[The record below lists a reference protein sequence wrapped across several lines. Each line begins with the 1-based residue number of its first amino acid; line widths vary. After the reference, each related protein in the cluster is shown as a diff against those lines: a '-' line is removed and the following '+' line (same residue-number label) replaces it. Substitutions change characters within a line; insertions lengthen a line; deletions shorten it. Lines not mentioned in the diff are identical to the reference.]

1 MKHVLLA
8 LLLATPAFANGT
20 SEETDAA
27 TPNIYGEPQAQS
39 EGVPRECDVCTARH
53 KSLQRLQQK
62 RLSLPGDDDDEAD
75 TDNDG

>member
-1 MKHVLLA
+1 MRYTLLA

-20 SEETDAA
+20 DEAQDA

-53 KSLQRLQQK
+53 KSLQRLQQQ
-62 RLSLPGDDDDEAD
+62 RLSLPDEKAD
-75 TDNDG
+75 PDNDG

>member
-1 MKHVLLA
+1 MRYALLT

-20 SEETDAA
+20 SDETAT

-62 RLSLPGDDDDEAD
+62 RLSLPETEADPDDD
-75 TDNDG
+75 G

>member
-8 LLLATPAFANGT
+8 LLLATPAFA
-20 SEETDAA
+20 
-27 TPNIYGEPQAQS
+27 IYGEPQAQS